1 MARCAHK
8 GVDTLLIAPFGL
20 CEAKLKSKAK
30 VTPYNI
36 AQMKN
41 NFLADI
47 CAVVE
52 MKEVPSAMVLNWD
65 HTDLKCVPISS
76 WTIPKEGS
84 KRVEI
89 SGIYRR

>member
-1 MARCAHK
+1 M
-8 GVDTLLIAPFGL
+8 DTLIIAPFGL

-36 AQMKN
+36 AQMKS
-41 NFLADI
+41 NFLVAI
-47 CAVVE
+47 CVIVKME
-52 MKEVPSAMVLNWD
+52 EIPSALVLNWD
-65 HTDLKCVPISS
+65 HIDLKYAPVSS

-89 SGIYRR
+89 SGIYRK